1 MSTYAWLKSLHL
13 VFVIGWFAGLFYLPR
28 IYVNLADPDDGFHA
42 RLRVMARKL
51 LGFMTLLGLLAVI
64 LGMVLWGGY
73 GVGANA
79 GWMHAK
85 LVLVLGVIAYHA
97 YCAMLYRRIASGRDR
112 HSARWF
118 RVFNEIPV
126 LLLLAIVALVV
137 GKPF

>member
-1 MSTYAWLKSLHL
+1 MTTYAWLKSLHL

-28 IYVNLADPDDGFHA
+28 IYVNLADPDDGSRA

-51 LGFMTLLGLLAVI
+51 LGFMTGLGLLAVI
-64 LGMVLWGGY
+64 FGSVLWGGY

-97 YCAMLYRRIASGRDR
+97 YCAVLYRRIATGQDR

-126 LLLLAIVALVV
+126 LMLLAIVALVV